1 MTPTVQLYL
10 GDCLEFMRGLPAGA
24 VDAVVTDPPYG
35 IGEVSARNNSRSK
48 VVSARNYG
56 EYSWDKERASRAVFI
71 EIVRVSE
78 HQIIFGGNYYSDF
91 LPPSSSWIV
100 WNKLNSGD
108 FADCELA
115 WTSHKRAVRKI
126 DYLWNGM
133 FKKYPEDRV
142 HPTQKPLYV
151 MTWIIRNYTP
161 PGCIV
166 FDPFMGSGTTGVAA
180 VQLGRNF
187 IGCEIDPGYF
197 AIAKRRIEQAQAQ
210 PPLLPIEPV
219 PAPDQL
225 ELPE

>member
-1 MTPTVQLYL
+1 MKPMVQLFC
-10 GDCLEFMRGLPAGA
+10 GDCLEILPTLAAGA
-24 VDAVVTDPPYG
+24 ADVVITDPPYG

-56 EYSWDKERASRAVFI
+56 EYSWDKERTSPAAFI
-71 EIVRVSE
+71 EMRRIAK
-78 HQIIFGGNYYSDF
+78 HQVVFGGNYYTDI

-142 HPTQKPLYV
+142 HPTQKPLFV
-151 MTWIIRNYTP
+151 MTWIVENYSDFGAT
-161 PGCIV
+161 IL
-166 FDPFMGSGTTGVAA
+166 DPFMGSGTTGVAA
-180 VQLGRNF
+180 VRLGRNF
-187 IGCEIDPGYF
+187 IGIEKDPGYF
-197 AIAKRRIEQAQAQ
+197 AIAKRRIDEALAQ
-210 PPLLPIEPV
+210 PALFQVTP
-219 PAPDQL
+219 
-225 ELPE
+225 